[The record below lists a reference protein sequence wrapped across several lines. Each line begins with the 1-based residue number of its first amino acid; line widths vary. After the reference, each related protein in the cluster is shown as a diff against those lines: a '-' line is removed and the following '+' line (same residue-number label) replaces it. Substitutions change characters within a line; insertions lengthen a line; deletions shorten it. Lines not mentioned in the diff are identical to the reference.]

1 MQKRPINDHNFD
13 SLSPEFAYAGNTWK
27 KYAAYAAYMP
37 HICAAYFAS
46 KLSAYFKK
54 ILRYKP
60 TSLTVAAVRVILT
73 SMTFVV
79 SFTVFLHF
87 YLFIYQK
94 QNYVMSVFFRHKM
107 T

>member
-1 MQKRPINDHNFD
+1 M
-13 SLSPEFAYAGNTWK
+13 PEICGKICSIYA
-27 KYAAYAAYMP
+27 P
-37 HICAAYFAS
+37 HILPNSAYFSAYFAS